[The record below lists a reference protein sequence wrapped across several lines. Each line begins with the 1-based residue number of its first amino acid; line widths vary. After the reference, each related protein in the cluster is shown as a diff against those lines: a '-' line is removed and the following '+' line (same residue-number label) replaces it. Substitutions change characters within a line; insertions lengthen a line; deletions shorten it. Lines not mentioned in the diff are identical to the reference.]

1 MSVVDFASI
10 VKAKKNAKFIRFL
23 DAKAS
28 HAALEV
34 CLFSLDINNLE
45 ELDSVKEHIKKT
57 MKILERIGQDAEKE
71 SL

>member
-1 MSVVDFASI
+1 MSVIDLVSAI
-10 VKAKKNAKFIRFL
+10 KAKKNAKFTRSL

-45 ELDSVKEHIKKT
+45 ELNLLKAQIKKT
-57 MKILERIGQDAEKE
+57 MKVLEKIGQDAEEK

>member
-1 MSVVDFASI
+1 MSVIDLASAI
-10 VKAKKNAKFIRFL
+10 KAKKDAKFIRSL

-45 ELDSVKEHIKKT
+45 ELNLLKVQLKKT
-57 MKILERIGQDAEKE
+57 MKILERIGQDAEEK